1 MRGEAPNWV
10 RHRCVRFEGEGLELV
25 VPRRKST
32 VEYLQKNMMEPIS
45 SHASCFSSYAWE
57 QERYGCLVFS
67 MATPTAL
74 SSMHEIIGH
83 GGPSKMQP
91 HLSSRNLRGW
101 LHPGLCL
108 DCSSHVA
115 RGHPCRA
122 SIGSSWQ
129 ISLKSN
135 MEEEGTVVYFKVKE
149 NV

>member
-1 MRGEAPNWV
+1 MHPVSPHMHGNKRDMAV
-10 RHRCVRFEGEGLELV
+10 
-25 VPRRKST
+25 
-32 VEYLQKNMMEPIS
+32 
-45 SHASCFSSYAWE
+45 
-57 QERYGCLVFS
+57 LVFS

-108 DCSSHVA
+108 GCSSHVD

-129 ISLKSN
+129 INSLQSN
-135 MEEEGTVVYFKVKE
+135 MEEEGTVVYFKVKKRVT
-149 NV
+149 NQPTTSHVHVATSILFAASYTYPSPPPTHTHTHTHTQ